1 MEVWAANWLKE
12 QREKGSKGLEIKRI
26 GSSYYVY
33 RSTTVWDKEEK
44 KRKKRSKYIG
54 RLDEKNGLQEKES
67 MLVPASER
75 VVKQYGNAVLLN
87 RAMKEISDLL
97 RDSFPNDWQELYALS
112 MLRVLGDVPLR
123 RAQISWDKLYNITGI
138 KPDLAP
144 SRLGEMLRHVG
155 ADKKAQAKLF
165 NGMCVAGDEVVY
177 GMSAYFTRSEQTDLV
192 GRSPDESGLMQRINL
207 AMIFSKDTGAP
218 TMVRTLSNP
227 VGELGP
233 LRKLLDELGGEGMTL
248 VLERDSFSE
257 DAVSLLQERKV
268 SFVLPVNRD
277 SDLYDMEIPLA
288 RHFFHNKHL
297 IKCGK
302 RRHKSMW
309 LYLYQDAQLKM
320 EEELTL
326 YRMLDD
332 NRLAEKSLMDRSHIA
347 GCIML
352 ASDKDLGEEDI
363 YRQYRRRDAVDR
375 LFADYRKTMGQDREF
390 LVDRETMDGHMFV
403 AFLSIR
409 AYTKIEAM
417 LSEGAMSGVT
427 PQDALDELSRTY
439 WIQHEGG
446 GQMADVPRSA
456 KDLGKSLG
464 FDVFSKIDS
473 SGR

>member
-1 MEVWAANWLKE
+1 
-12 QREKGSKGLEIKRI
+12 
-26 GSSYYVY
+26 VY

-332 NRLAEKSLMDRSHIA
+332 NRLAEKSVMDRSHIA

>member
-1 MEVWAANWLKE
+1 MDEWAANWLKV
-12 QREKGSKGLEIKRI
+12 QRDKGTKGLEIKKI

-33 RSTTVWDKEEK
+33 RSTTIWDREEK

-67 MLVPASER
+67 MLVPATER

-87 RAMKEISDLL
+87 RAMSDITDLL
-97 RDSFPNDWQELYALS
+97 KGSFPDDWQELYALS

-123 RAQISWDKLYNITGI
+123 RARNAWEKLYNVTGI
-138 KPDLAP
+138 EPDLSP
-144 SRLGEMLRHVG
+144 KRLAEMLRHVG
-155 ADKKAQAKLF
+155 NDKKAQAKVF

-192 GRSPDESGLMQRINL
+192 DRRPEGSGLMQQINL
-207 AMIFSKDTGAP
+207 AMIFSMDTGAP

-233 LRKLLDELGGEGMTL
+233 MRKLLDEIGGEGMTL

-257 DAVSLLQERKV
+257 DVVSLLQQRRV

-277 SDLYDMEIPLA
+277 SDLYDMDIPLT
-288 RHFFHNKHL
+288 RHFFHDKHL

-302 RRHKSMW
+302 RRHKNMW

-320 EEELTL
+320 EEETTL
-326 YRMLDD
+326 YQMLDE
-332 NRLAEKSLMDRSHIA
+332 NRLGEKNVMDRSHIA

-352 ASDKDLGEEDI
+352 ASDKDVGEEDI
-363 YRQYRRRDAVDR
+363 YRQYRKRDAIDR
-375 LFADYRKTMGQDREF
+375 LFADYRKTMGQDREY

-417 LSEGAMSGVT
+417 LSEGAMSEVT
-427 PQDALDELSRTY
+427 PLEALDELSRTY
-439 WIQHEGG
+439 WIQYEGG
-446 GQMADVPRSA
+446 GQLADVPRSA

-464 FDVFSKIDS
+464 FDVFSK
-473 SGR
+473 

>member
-1 MEVWAANWLKE
+1 MDEWAASWLRE
-12 QREKGSKGLEIKRI
+12 QRQKGAKGLEIKRI

-44 KRKKRSKYIG
+44 KRKKRSKYLG

-67 MLVPASER
+67 MLVPATER

-87 RAMKEISDLL
+87 RAMADISDILKS
-97 RDSFPNDWQELYALS
+97 SFPEDWQELYALA

-123 RAQISWDKLYNITGI
+123 RAQCSWDKLYNISGI

-144 SRLGEMLRHVG
+144 IHLGEMLRRVG
-155 ADKKAQAKLF
+155 MDKKAQAKAF
-165 NGMCVAGDEVVY
+165 NGMCVAGEEVVY

-192 GRSPDESGLMQRINL
+192 GRGMDESGLMQRINL
-207 AMIFSKDTGAP
+207 AMIFSKNTGAP
-218 TMVRTLSNP
+218 TMVRTLANP

-233 LRKLLDELGGEGMTL
+233 MRKLLDEIGGEGMTL

-257 DAVSLLQERKV
+257 DVISLLLQRKA

-277 SDLYDMEIPLA
+277 SDLYDMDIPLT
-288 RHFFHNKHL
+288 RHFFHDKHL

-302 RRHKSMW
+302 RRHRNMW

-320 EEELTL
+320 EEEMTL
-326 YRMLDD
+326 YRMLDE
-332 NRLAEKSLMDRSHIA
+332 NRLAEQSVMDRSHIA
-347 GCIML
+347 GCVML
-352 ASDKDLGEEDI
+352 ASDKDVAEEDI
-363 YRQYRRRDAVDR
+363 YRLYRRRDAMDR
-375 LFADYRKTMGQDREF
+375 LFADYRKTMGHDKEF

-409 AYTKIEAM
+409 AYTRIEAM
-417 LSEGAMSGVT
+417 LSEGSMSGVT
-427 PQDALDELSRTY
+427 PQEALDELSRTY
-439 WIQHEGG
+439 WIQYEGG
-446 GQMADVPRSA
+446 GQLADVPRSA

-464 FDVFSKIDS
+464 FEVFSK
-473 SGR
+473 

>member
-1 MEVWAANWLKE
+1 MEEWAASWLKG
-12 QREKGSKGLEIKRI
+12 QRENGTKGLEIKKI
-26 GSSYYVY
+26 GSSHYVY

-54 RLDEKNGLQEKES
+54 RLDEKKGLQEKES
-67 MLVPASER
+67 MLVPATER

-87 RAMKEISDLL
+87 RAMADISELMKG
-97 RDSFPNDWQELYALS
+97 SFPDDWQELYALS

-123 RAQISWDKLYNITGI
+123 RAQSSWDKLFNITGI
-138 KPDLAP
+138 RPDLTP
-144 SRLGEMLRHVG
+144 NRLAEMLRHVG
-155 ADKKAQAKLF
+155 TDRKAQAKVF

-177 GMSAYFTRSEQTDLV
+177 GMSAYFTRSEQTDLL
-192 GRSPDESGLMQRINL
+192 GRSADESGMMQRINL
-207 AMIFSKDTGAP
+207 AMIFSVDTGAP

-233 LRKLLDELGGEGMTL
+233 MRKLLDEIGGEGMTL

-257 DAVSLLQERKV
+257 GAVSLLLQRRV

-277 SDLYDMEIPLA
+277 NDLYDIDIPLT
-288 RHFFHNKHL
+288 RHFFHGKHL

-302 RRHKSMW
+302 RRHKTMW

-320 EEELTL
+320 EEEMTL
-326 YRMLDD
+326 YRMLDE
-332 NRLAEKSLMDRSHIA
+332 NRLGEKSVMDRSHIA

-352 ASDKDLGEEDI
+352 ASDKDVGEEEI
-363 YRQYRRRDAVDR
+363 YRLYRRRDSVDR

-403 AFLSIR
+403 AFLSIW
-409 AYTKIEAM
+409 AYTRIEAM
-417 LSEGAMSGVT
+417 LSEGSMSGVT
-427 PQDALDELSRTY
+427 PLEALDELSRTY
-439 WIQHEGG
+439 WIQYEGG
-446 GQMADVPRSA
+446 GQLADVPRTA

-464 FDVFSKIDS
+464 FDVFAK
-473 SGR
+473 

>member
-1 MEVWAANWLKE
+1 MDEWAANWLKQ
-12 QREKGSKGLEIKRI
+12 QREKGIKGLEIKRI

-54 RLDEKNGLQEKES
+54 RLDEKNGLKEKES
-67 MLVPASER
+67 MLVPATER

-87 RAMKEISDLL
+87 RAMADISDILKG
-97 RDSFPNDWQELYALS
+97 SFPEDWQELYTLA

-123 RAQISWDKLYNITGI
+123 RAQSSWDKLYNISGI

-144 SRLGEMLRHVG
+144 NHLGEMLRRVG
-155 ADKKAQAKLF
+155 TDKKAQAKTF
-165 NGMCVAGDEVVY
+165 NGMCVAGEEVVY
-177 GMSAYFTRSEQTDLV
+177 GMSAFFTRSEQTDLL
-192 GRSPDESGLMQRINL
+192 GRGQDESGLMQRINL
-207 AMIFSKDTGAP
+207 AMIFSRNTGAP

-233 LRKLLDELGGEGMTL
+233 MRKLLDEIGGEGMTL

-257 DAVSLLQERKV
+257 DVISLLLQRKA

-277 SDLYDMEIPLA
+277 SDFYDMDIPLT
-288 RHFFHNKHL
+288 RHFFHDKHL

-302 RRHKSMW
+302 RRHKNMW

-320 EEELTL
+320 EEEMTL
-326 YRMLDD
+326 YRMLDE
-332 NRLAEKSLMDRSHIA
+332 NRLAKQNVMARSHIA

-352 ASDKDLGEEDI
+352 ASDKDVLEEDI
-363 YRQYRRRDAVDR
+363 YRLYRRRDAIDR
-375 LFADYRKTMGQDREF
+375 LFADYRKTMGHDKEY

-409 AYTKIEAM
+409 AYTRIEAM
-417 LSEGAMSGVT
+417 LSEGSMSGVT
-427 PQDALDELSRTY
+427 PQEALDELSRTY
-439 WIQHEGG
+439 WIEHEGG
-446 GQMADVPRSA
+446 GQLADVPRSA
-456 KDLGKSLG
+456 KDLGKGLG
-464 FDVFSKIDS
+464 FEVFSK
-473 SGR
+473 

>member
-332 NRLAEKSLMDRSHIA
+332 NRLAEKSVMDRSHIA

>member
-1 MEVWAANWLKE
+1 MEEWAANWLKE

-26 GSSYYVY
+26 GSSFYVY
-33 RSTTVWDKEEK
+33 RSTTVWDKDEK

-54 RLDEKNGLQEKES
+54 RLDEKNGLQEKEN
-67 MLVPASER
+67 MLVPATER

-87 RAMKEISDLL
+87 RAMSDITDLL
-97 RDSFPNDWQELYALS
+97 KSSFPDDWQELYALS

-123 RAQISWDKLYNITGI
+123 RAQSSWDKLYNITGI
-138 KPDLAP
+138 KPDLSP
-144 SRLGEMLRHVG
+144 NHLSEMLHRAG
-155 ADKKAQAKLF
+155 ADKKAQAKMF
-165 NGMCVAGDEVVY
+165 NGMCIAGDEVVY
-177 GMSAYFTRSEQTDLV
+177 GMSAYFTRSEQTDLL
-192 GRSPDESGLMQRINL
+192 GHNPDGSGLMQRINL

-233 LRKLLDELGGEGMTL
+233 MRKLLDEIGGEGMTL

-257 DAVSLLQERKV
+257 DVVSLLLQRKI

-277 SDLYDMEIPLA
+277 SDLYDMEIPMT
-288 RHFFHNKHL
+288 RHFFHDKHL

-320 EEELTL
+320 EEEMTL
-326 YRMLDD
+326 YRMLDE
-332 NRLAEKSLMDRSHIA
+332 NRLGENNVMDRSHIA

-352 ASDKDLGEEDI
+352 ASDKDVSEEDI

-417 LSEGAMSGVT
+417 LSEGSMSEVT
-427 PQDALDELSRTY
+427 PLEALDELSRTY
-439 WIQHEGG
+439 WIQYEGG
-446 GQMADVPRSA
+446 GQLADVPRTA

-464 FDVFSKIDS
+464 FDVFS
-473 SGR
+473 R

>member
-1 MEVWAANWLKE
+1 MEAWAANWLKE
-12 QREKGSKGLEIKRI
+12 QRDKGSKGLEIKRI
-26 GSSYYVY
+26 GSAHYVY
-33 RSTTVWDKEEK
+33 RSTTVWDKVEK
-44 KRKKRSKYIG
+44 KRKKRSKYLG
-54 RLDEKNGLQEKES
+54 RLDEKNGLKEKES

-87 RAMKEISDLL
+87 RSMADASDLL
-97 RDSFPNDWQELYALS
+97 RTSFPDDWQELYALS
-112 MLRVLGDVPLR
+112 MLRVTGDVPLR
-123 RAQISWDKLYNITGI
+123 RAQSSWDKLYNITGLR
-138 KPDLAP
+138 PDLSP
-144 SRLGEMLRHVG
+144 NRLVEMLRRVG
-155 ADKKAQAKLF
+155 ADKKAQAKVF

-177 GMSAYFTRSEQTDLV
+177 GMSAYFTRSGQTDLV
-192 GRSPDESGLMQRINL
+192 GRSPEESSLLQRINL
-207 AMIFSKDTGAP
+207 AMIFSKETGAP

-233 LRKLLDELGGEGMTL
+233 MRKLIDEIGGEGITL

-257 DAVSLLQERKV
+257 EAVSLLLQRKV

-277 SDLYDMEIPLA
+277 SDLYDMEITLA
-288 RHFFHNKHL
+288 HHFFHDKHL

-326 YRMLDD
+326 YRMLDE
-332 NRLAEKSLMDRSHIA
+332 NRLGEKNVMDRSHVA

-352 ASDKDLGEEDI
+352 ASDKDLGEEEV
-363 YRQYRRRDAVDR
+363 YRQYRRRDAVDQ

-409 AYTKIEAM
+409 AYTKIESM
-417 LSEGAMSGVT
+417 LFEGSLSGLT
-427 PQDALDELSRTY
+427 PLEALDELSRTY

-446 GQMADVPRSA
+446 GQMADMPRSA

-464 FDVFSKIDS
+464 FDVFS
-473 SGR
+473 G